1 MTSSNGLYEGIVVAV
16 LAVVLVAFLV
26 GSASMLIPYGLPHT
40 ADDIMA
46 TISIGF
52 VAALITLPCAVVAA
66 VVLGA
71 PLLYLWRSRGFTSI
85 PMHLFAGLIIS
96 ALLALIM
103 CVLHQLVR
111 FVPDSSDFRLAL
123 IIAIIGGPVAALTAG
138 YVARSG
144 VKSSG

>member
-26 GSASMLIPYGLPHT
+26 GCASMLIPYGLPHT
-40 ADDIMA
+40 TDDTMA

-66 VVLGA
+66 ILVGA
-71 PLLYLWRSRGFTSI
+71 PLLYLWRRQGLTSI
-85 PMHLFAGLIIS
+85 PLYFLAGVIMS
-96 ALLALIM
+96 VLLVLIM
-103 CVLHQLVR
+103 SVMHHLVS
-111 FVPDSSDFRLAL
+111 FVPNSSDFRLAL
-123 IIAIIGGPVAALTAG
+123 IIVIIGGPVAALTVR